1 MLVRAFVSVAQM
13 QRIVYSRIERI
24 ALLAVRFM
32 FSMATSGFIASS
44 KAMELGVGCLF
55 TGNSVFPKFS
65 PE

>member
-1 MLVRAFVSVAQM
+1 MPIRAIVSVAQM

-32 FSMATSGFIASS
+32 LSMATSGFIDSS
-44 KAMELGVGCLF
+44 KGIESGVGCLF